1 MKVAQWFLLLILVF
15 SWFPFAWF
23 HFNVKGSQRRIWLIF
38 NTTVQTPYPA
48 ISGPEMLLV
57 EENFMEG
64 AALKCGCHLQRCKRL
79 NTGLWTHEKREL
91 QPREIHRA
99 DQRPEDKGLEGTKST
114 SSKHGG
120 IWKKDVG
127 EKKRRW
133 DEAITLNKEKTC
145 HLGST
150 K

>member
-1 MKVAQWFLLLILVF
+1 MKVAQWFLLLILIF
-15 SWFPFAWF
+15 SLFPFASF

-48 ISGPEMLLV
+48 ISVPEMLLV

-64 AALKCGCHLQRCKRL
+64 ATLKCGCHLQRCKRL
-79 NTGLWTHEKREL
+79 NRGLRTHEKWEL

-99 DQRPEDKGLEGTKST
+99 DQRPEDNDLEGTKST

-120 IWKKDVG
+120 IWKKEVG
-127 EKKRRW
+127 GKK
-133 DEAITLNKEKTC
+133 EA
-145 HLGST
+145 G
-150 K
+150 